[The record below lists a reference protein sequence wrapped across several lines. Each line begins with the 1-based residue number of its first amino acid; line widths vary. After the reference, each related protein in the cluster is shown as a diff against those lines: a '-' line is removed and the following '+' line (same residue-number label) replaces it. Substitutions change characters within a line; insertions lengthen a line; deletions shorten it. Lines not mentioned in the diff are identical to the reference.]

1 MKYFL
6 LLAALL
12 LPALAADVCDPRPFQ
27 GAYAF
32 QLSGE
37 TRISSDGKPK
47 PAASIGNLTFDGEGG
62 VSGYS
67 SAQYAGYLQ
76 GNPITGKY
84 EAQTDCS
91 IAWSL
96 QDDSGAFQHFAGKM
110 TPDFTHIDFHQT
122 DPGGPQQGLMMRTS
136 DSCGTATLHPQ
147 YRFTISGSFTPM
159 LDGQEAHRVALSG
172 TAGVTGGKMSFT
184 YSSDTPAVDGTVA
197 VDSDCTV
204 HVEIAGSSP
213 MKLRGFLVD
222 GGKEIL
228 AIQTDPGFTVT
239 ARFTLP

>member
-1 MKYFL
+1 
-6 LLAALL
+6 
-12 LPALAADVCDPRPFQ
+12 VCDPRPFQ

-84 EAQTDCS
+84 EAHTDCS

-96 QDDSGAFQHFAGKM
+96 QDDSGAFQHFAGKA

-122 DPGGPQQGLMMRTS
+122 DPGGPQRGLMMRTP
-136 DSCGTATLHPQ
+136 DSCSAATLRPQ

-159 LDGQEAHRVALSG
+159 LDGQEPRRVALSG
-172 TAGVTGGKMSFT
+172 AAGVTGGKVSITF
-184 YSSDTPAVDGTVA
+184 SSDTAPVDGSMA

-204 HVEIAGSSP
+204 HVEIGGSSP
-213 MKLRGFLVD
+213 MTLRGFLVD

-228 AIQTDPGFTVT
+228 AIQTDPGYTVT
-239 ARFTLP
+239 ARFQ